1 MKSLKGDNIELEL
14 YGESHSPAI
23 GARLSGIPA
32 GEQVDT
38 ALLERFMERRAP
50 GRSSLSTPRKE
61 TDAVRFLSG
70 LQDGITDGGLIH
82 MEILNGNT
90 RSNDYDSL
98 KDTPRPGHADFAFY
112 AKTGRRIPAGGGSF
126 SGRLTAPICAAG
138 GIALQIL
145 ERHGI
150 SVSARIARIGD
161 VEQDSAEP
169 TPEMIEA
176 IEQARRESDSV
187 GGAIT
192 VTASGVPAGLGDAYF
207 GGLESALSFA
217 AFGIP
222 AVKAVEFGAG
232 TKVAAMRGSQ
242 NNDEFF
248 YDGDSVRT
256 RTNNH
261 GGILGGISTGM
272 PIVITL
278 SFKPTP
284 SIAREQRTVD
294 LGTGEDAVISVR
306 GRHDPCVVVR
316 ALPVAEAI
324 TALVILDFLLGGN

>member
-1 MKSLKGDNIELEL
+1 MKSLKGDKIELEL
-14 YGESHSPAI
+14 YGESHSPSI
-23 GARLSGIPA
+23 GAKLSGIPA
-32 GEQVDT
+32 GERVD
-38 ALLERFMERRAP
+38 AVLLERFMERRAP
-50 GRSSLSTPRKE
+50 GRSSLSTSRKE
-61 TDAVRFLSG
+61 ADVVRFLSG
-70 LQDGITDGGLIH
+70 LHDGVTDGEQIH

-90 RSNDYDSL
+90 RSSDYDSI
-98 KDTPRPGHADFAFY
+98 KDTPRPGHADFPFY
-112 AKTGRRIPAGGGSF
+112 AKTGKRIPAGGGYF
-126 SGRLTAPICAAG
+126 SGRLTAPLCAAG
-138 GIALQIL
+138 SIALQIL
-145 ERHGI
+145 ERRGI
-150 SVSARIARIGD
+150 SISARIIRIGE
-161 VEQDSAEP
+161 VEQEASEP
-169 TPEMIEA
+169 TAEMIEA
-176 IEQARRESDSV
+176 IEQARVANDSI

-232 TKVAAMRGSQ
+232 TKVATMFGSQ

-248 YDGDSVRT
+248 YDGDMVRT

-272 PIVITL
+272 PVTMTL

-284 SIAREQRTVD
+284 SIAREQQTVN
-294 LGTGEDAVISVR
+294 LETGKDAVIRVL

-324 TALVILDFLLGGN
+324 TALVILDFLLGEN